1 MSRERELLQRALAV
15 LGQVHLT
22 DHFDFDLEDDI
33 RAELQKPEPVDFQ
46 AIEIEGGRLVFT
58 FTRRNLPDGK
68 YRLLAERIEDD

>member
-1 MSRERELLQRALAV
+1 MSRERKLLQRALDA
-15 LGQVHLT
+15 LRDIDSELYES
-22 DHFDFDLEDDI
+22 LEDDI

-68 YRLLAERIEDD
+68 YRLLAEKITDD